1 MARYDIPEEIVSI
14 LVYSPDQMSSKLL
27 QRIKD
32 QTQHSLAHTTINQ
45 TEWLNG
51 WVLAKVGMT
60 KCDPYLVPFDIRN
73 TPQEGIDASPVQ
85 RTMNGWTRSPL
96 HTPANLTPQIIIGA
110 HEKIKQRQ
118 ARQQT

>member
-51 WVLAKVGMT
+51 
-60 KCDPYLVPFDIRN
+60 
-73 TPQEGIDASPVQ
+73 
-85 RTMNGWTRSPL
+85 
-96 HTPANLTPQIIIGA
+96 
-110 HEKIKQRQ
+110 
-118 ARQQT
+118 